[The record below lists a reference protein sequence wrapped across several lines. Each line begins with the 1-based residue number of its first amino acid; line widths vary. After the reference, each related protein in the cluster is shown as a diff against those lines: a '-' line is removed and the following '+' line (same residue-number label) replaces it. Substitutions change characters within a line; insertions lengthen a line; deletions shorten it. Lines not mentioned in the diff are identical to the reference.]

1 MTLIWAVVEED
12 GKWRVEKISDILE
25 EARKNGP
32 NKNNLTFCASYEDAT
47 QLLKKM
53 HEEQHMK
60 GK

>member
-32 NKNNLTFCASYEDAT
+32 NKNNMTFCA
-47 QLLKKM
+47 
-53 HEEQHMK
+53 
-60 GK
+60 